1 MRLSFSS
8 RHADAVQWWLRSQDG
23 PLSDA
28 EERALERWLARDPAH
43 GEALAAVE
51 MQWALAGEL
60 AHRPSRHR
68 TARPAPARRRVTPWL
83 AAACVLLAVLVWR
96 GPHWWWQVRA
106 DRVTG
111 AAVETLTLSDGS
123 RVTLAG
129 HSALRLDYDDR
140 TRTVTLLRG
149 EALFQP
155 APVTG
160 TEPRPFTVRAGDAR
174 LTARGT
180 QFWVRRLSADEQ
192 RVGVLEHRVLARLAD
207 GRQRLL
213 ASGDSARLS
222 RRAGIRP
229 LALDP
234 VRAAGWARGVLV
246 FDAVPLDQALSRI
259 NTFRERPVVLLDRA
273 RAGAPV
279 RAVLHLD
286 SLDQGVPALANG
298 LGLRTLEVPGLTL
311 LY

>member
-1 MRLSFSS
+1 V
-8 RHADAVQWWLRSQDG
+8 A
-23 PLSDA
+23 
-28 EERALERWLARDPAH
+28 
-43 GEALAAVE
+43 
-51 MQWALAGEL
+51 
-60 AHRPSRHR
+60 
-68 TARPAPARRRVTPWL
+68 PWL
-83 AAACVLLAVLVWR
+83 AAASVLLAVLVWR

-129 HSALRLDYDDR
+129 HSALRLNYDDR

-155 APVTG
+155 APVTDA
-160 TEPRPFTVRAGDAR
+160 EPRPFTVRAGDAR

-180 QFWVRRLSADEQ
+180 RFWVRRLSAQEQ

-207 GRQRLL
+207 GRERLL

-222 RRAGIRP
+222 ERAGIRP

-234 VRAAGWARGVLV
+234 ARAAGWARGVLV
-246 FDAVPLDQALSRI
+246 FDAVPLGQALSRI
-259 NTFRERPVVLLDRA
+259 NAFRERPVVLLDRA
-273 RAGAPV
+273 RAEAPV

-286 SLDQGVPALANG
+286 SLDQGVPALADG

>member
-1 MRLSFSS
+1 MTQPRSS
-8 RHADAVQWWLRSQDG
+8 RHADAVQWWLRCQDG

-28 EERALERWLARDPAH
+28 EEQALERWLTRDPAH

-60 AHRPSRHR
+60 AHRP
-68 TARPAPARRRVTPWL
+68 ARRRPLPRPARRRVAPWL
-83 AAACVLLAVLVWR
+83 AAAGVLLAVLVWR
-96 GPHWWWQVRA
+96 GPDWWWQARA

-149 EALFQP
+149 EALFHP

-160 TEPRPFTVRAGDAR
+160 AEPRPFTVRAGGAR

-180 QFWVRRLSADEQ
+180 QFWVRRLSAEEL

-207 GRQRLL
+207 GRERLL

-222 RRAGIRP
+222 DRAGIRP
-229 LALDP
+229 LTLDP
-234 VRAAGWARGVLV
+234 ARAAGWARGVLV
-246 FDAVPLDQALSRI
+246 FDATPLAQALSRI
-259 NTFRERPVVLLDRA
+259 NTFRDRPVVLLDRA
-273 RAGAPV
+273 RAEAPV

-286 SLDQGVPALANG
+286 SLDRGVPALADG